1 MKVGDL
7 VKWRSKTNPNYYGE
21 HREAVG
27 VIVKVHPRKRRGMR
41 ITADILMDG
50 KVTRWSETNL
60 EVINESR

>member
-21 HREAVG
+21 YREVVG
-27 VIVKVHPRKRRGMR
+27 VIVKVYHMADDS
-41 ITADILMDG
+41 IVTDILKGG
-50 KVTRWSETNL
+50 KITRWSEANF